1 MIVRTALLS
10 LFTFLAGAAAF
21 EPLARA
27 DESCR
32 ALVQD
37 RVSRIYGQ
45 LGWEIDM
52 TIHRD
57 GVRQVTHS
65 RGWLKRTDG
74 GALVGRADQLFSDRT
89 SAADP
94 DQQFDAESA
103 DELTIDV
110 SPTGV
115 LHIRYFPW
123 RFDTSW
129 DMACQGPVMTRYI
142 PGIGVVTLTFHQNI
156 TIPF

>member
-10 LFTFLAGAAAF
+10 LFTFLASVAVA
-21 EPLARA
+21 EPFARA

-37 RVSRIYGQ
+37 RVSQIYGQ
-45 LGWEIDM
+45 LGWEINI

-57 GVRQVTHS
+57 GVRQVTYS
-65 RGWLKRTDG
+65 RGWLRNINGALG
-74 GALVGRADQLFSDRT
+74 GAADQLFSDRV

-94 DQQFDAESA
+94 SQPFDADSA
-103 DELTIDV
+103 DNLLVDI

-115 LHIRYFPW
+115 LYIRYFPW
-123 RFDTSW
+123 RFSTAW
-129 DMACQGPVMTRYI
+129 DMACEGPVMTRYI
-142 PGIGVVTLTFHQNI
+142 PGIGVVTLTFHQKV
-156 TIPF
+156 TIPA